1 MSSEGL
7 VSRVRKHELT
17 SPLVIAVFVACMGS
31 IQYGYHI
38 AELNAPQQVM
48 TCNDTK
54 YPNGDPTFNYED
66 SVFGNMGLKQCIP
79 MTTEQFG
86 TVTSVF
92 SVGGLIG
99 SYIAGQLSVKYGRK
113 FISQGTCVLGLI
125 GSLLLASANGFWTMV
140 VARILVGIAAGVSI
154 VVTPLY
160 INEITPVKYRGAMGA
175 MNQLCINLGILT
187 TQSLAL
193 VFTDSYYW
201 RWILFFAAGLA
212 LLNLVFWAQIDE
224 SPKWLIKIGN
234 SREAEIAT
242 YRLHGGTY
250 QDARDTVQKWQK
262 ELSTP
267 ADAEASRKSGP
278 TMWEYVTKRD
288 YKKPRNVIMTILCAQ
303 QFCGINSIIFYG
315 VKVISESLPD
325 QAVKINFGISILN
338 VIVTM
343 IASVIIDMV
352 GRKPLLLGSSSLMGL
367 SSMLISVGI
376 TNDKS
381 VLLVLSVFLYIA
393 AFAIGLG
400 PIPFLIIGELS
411 APDEAARAQSFGT
424 ICNWLA
430 TFAIGFLFPV
440 VHEILGGQVYII
452 FAVVAFVFAFYV
464 KNKVP
469 ETKNKASFNEV
480 WRNY

>member
-7 VSRVRKHELT
+7 VSRIKKHEIT
-17 SPLVIAVFVACMGS
+17 SPLILAVFVACMGS

-54 YPNGDPTFNYED
+54 YPNGDPTFSYDD
-66 SVFGNMGLKQCIP
+66 SVFGNIGLKQCIP

-86 TVTSVF
+86 IVTSVF
-92 SVGGLIG
+92 SVGGLFG
-99 SYIAGQLSVKYGRK
+99 SYIAGQLSVKYGRRL
-113 FISQGTCVLGLI
+113 ISEGTCVLAFI
-125 GSLLLASANGFWTMV
+125 GSLMLASANGFWMMV
-140 VARILVGIAAGVSI
+140 FARILVGIAAGISI
-154 VVTPLY
+154 VVTPLF
-160 INEITPVKYRGAMGA
+160 INEITPVQYRGAMGT
-175 MNQLCINLGILT
+175 MNQLCINIGILV

-212 LLNLVFWAQIDE
+212 LLNLFFWFQIDE
-224 SPKWLIKIGN
+224 SPKWLLKAGKP
-234 SREAEIAT
+234 SEAEIVT

-250 QDARDTVQKWQK
+250 QDARETVQKWQK
-262 ELSTP
+262 DLSSP
-267 ADAEASRKSGP
+267 SDAESTRKEGP
-278 TMWEYVTKRD
+278 TMWEYVTKLNYR
-288 YKKPRNVIMTILCAQ
+288 KSRNVIMIILCAQ

-338 VIVTM
+338 VIVTL
-343 IASVIIDMV
+343 IASIIIDHV
-352 GRKPLLLGSSSLMGL
+352 GRKPLLLSSSSLMGFTSL
-367 SSMLISVGI
+367 LISVGI
-376 TNDKS
+376 TKDKS
-381 VLLVLSVFLYIA
+381 ILLVLSVFAYIA

-430 TFAIGFLFPV
+430 TFAIGFSFPV
-440 VHEILGGQVYII
+440 VHEMLGGKVYII
-452 FAVVAFVFAFYV
+452 FSVVAVAFAIYV

-469 ETKNKASFNEV
+469 ETKNKASFNDV